1 MESHNKMMWS
11 NVYMEAHPVML
22 WIFISI
28 VTIVFKRWWINTICV
43 AASERVWVNEWLMT
57 IFPSSKKCYEHG
69 NSTHLTW
76 IFTLFSSIFGVSFY
90 LRSKSSPILKQNVL
104 SIQRSEKKLSTKSKK
119 KNPQLDMAIPNFQ
132 SVLQEGRNNARSTSE
147 QQLCRRHHHQ
157 HQFSLS
163 WDKISSPATK
173 INLVK
178 SYQRAVTKFNL
189 SWEWIYNMYACRR
202 LISKLEKNP
211 KNIQSIPFSNKSL
224 QWFIA
229 ILQKRTK
236 FLANKTGKWKSNLVA
251 HHTSEE
257 ITNEIWPKHEV
268 LLCFLARCCGTQ
280 YLCVS
285 WISSLRVH
293 WLRLYVATA
302 IWWAG
307 GGGEKK
313 CGNI

>member
-1 MESHNKMMWS
+1 MEIAHIWPEFLHSSHLFLEWVFICAPKVVLFWNKAS
-11 NVYMEAHPVML
+11 L
-22 WIFISI
+22 IFNGAR
-28 VTIVFKRWWINTICV
+28 K
-43 AASERVWVNEWLMT
+43 E
-57 IFPSSKKCYEHG
+57 
-69 NSTHLTW
+69 
-76 IFTLFSSIFGVSFY
+76 
-90 LRSKSSPILKQNVL
+90 
-104 SIQRSEKKLSTKSKK
+104 LSTKSKK
-119 KNPQLDMAIPNFQ
+119 RNPQLDMAIPNFQ
-132 SVLQEGRNNARSTSE
+132 SVLQEGRNNARSTNE

-268 LLCFLARCCGTQ
+268 LLCFWQDVAAHNICV
-280 YLCVS
+280 YLEFLRWEYTDFVS
-285 WISSLRVH
+285 P
-293 WLRLYVATA
+293 
-302 IWWAG
+302 
-307 GGGEKK
+307 
-313 CGNI
+313 